1 MLASELES
9 EERGSEEDVST
20 VIVEVASEV
29 ETFSTT
35 SVLTEF
41 SATAIS
47 SVAETVVVVSATS
60 KEAKEAEVEEGVSEV
75 KVRSVSEAT
84 AVGIKAAGD
93 SEEEAEAGLSVE
105 SVSSTEEVLS
115 DVLSGTAVVGAPLT
129 RETKKRQSRT
139 RSFIVLIFLSKNSLQ
154 NSNK

>member
-1 MLASELES
+1 MLASELEGEGSS
-9 EERGSEEDVST
+9 EEVST
-20 VIVEVASEV
+20 IIVEVASEV

-60 KEAKEAEVEEGVSEV
+60 KEAKEAEVEEKEGVSEV

-84 AVGIKAAGD
+84 AVGSRAAGD
-93 SEEEAEAGLSVE
+93 SEEEAGFSVE

-139 RSFIVLIFLSKNSLQ
+139 KSFIVLIF
-154 NSNK
+154 